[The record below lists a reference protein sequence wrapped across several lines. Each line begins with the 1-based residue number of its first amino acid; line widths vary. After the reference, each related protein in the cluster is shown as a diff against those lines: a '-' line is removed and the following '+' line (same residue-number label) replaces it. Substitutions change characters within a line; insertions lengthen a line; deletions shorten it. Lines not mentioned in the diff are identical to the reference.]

1 MKRECRSASSA
12 AKIAIQTKEAHF
24 VSAMLVMK
32 GLMDI
37 LALLAWLE
45 NISQNGAMARVTTA
59 QKGRTQNRE
68 VQHHAPD
75 VRQESSQLTLAMI
88 KPRIAQTVKRVNTQK
103 SKEGPTVWIVLVAS
117 FQQLLVL
124 MPQIHV

>member
-75 VRQESSQLTLAMI
+75 VRQESSQKFGRREASPTATT
-88 KPRIAQTVKRVNTQK
+88 AQLEPSMLMRVPARTTFAPNAETAR
-103 SKEGPTVWIVLVAS
+103 SLEREP
-117 FQQLLVL
+117 
-124 MPQIHV
+124 